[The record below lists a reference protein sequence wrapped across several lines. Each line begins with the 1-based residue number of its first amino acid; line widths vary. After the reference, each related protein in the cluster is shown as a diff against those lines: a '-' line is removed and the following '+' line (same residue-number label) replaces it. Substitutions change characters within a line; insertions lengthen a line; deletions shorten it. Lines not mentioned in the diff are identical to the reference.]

1 MKILFICTHNACRSI
16 LSEAIARQLGRGRI
30 QVASAGSNPATQVH
44 PLTLAYLR
52 DRGYRTDGLHC
63 KSIDAL
69 GSFGP
74 QAVVTVCDQAAQEP
88 CPVWLGTALK
98 VHWGLPDPSRQAG
111 SDQDRAEC
119 FARVIATIE
128 QRIARLLE
136 QPFET
141 MDAEQL
147 TCLLGDAGGQG

>member
-1 MKILFICTHNACRSI
+1 MLSEPEKHARNKLANARMKILFICTHNACRSI

-63 KSIDAL
+63 
-69 GSFGP
+69 
-74 QAVVTVCDQAAQEP
+74 DQAAQEP
-88 CPVWLGTALK
+88 CPVWLRTALK